1 MRAVLFLLACV
12 AACDEP
18 EADFSPVAFDRVQ
31 PELFETPGAQTNSW
45 ADYDGDGDLD
55 LFVGMRYTP
64 NRLYR
69 NDGGHFVDVAPELG
83 LADLE
88 DTRAGAWGDYDGDGD
103 PDLYVGYPTTAGSP
117 NRLYR
122 NDGGGFVDVSAGL
135 GVDLVGTTR
144 QPSWVDY
151 DGDGDLDLFVAMR
164 DQPNRLFRNDGAPG
178 DGVGATMDPAEGGP
192 TDAADG
198 APVDPVDG
206 GGLADPAVDGL
217 ADPAAG
223 RPPNPPDGAP
233 AWTFTDVT
241 EASGIGDP
249 RRTVGVAWFD
259 YDRDGDLDVHVS
271 NQNGDEDAFF
281 RNEGNGTFVDV
292 APALG
297 MNHPGR
303 GAEYGSVAAAV
314 TDYDSDGDLDLF
326 VATYGPDILWSNN
339 GDGTFTDVTDP
350 ATLGVDYHST
360 SAAWADAD
368 HNGLPDLVVTS
379 YLSGIAAV
387 EDHLFM
393 NAGGGRFHNAIP
405 ANLLEHGPS
414 HGVAWADFDRDGDLD
429 LSIANNHETGG
440 THHLYRNLLGADAA
454 AHSLQV
460 AAVDVTGRSVVPGAE
475 VQLLDHDSG
484 ALLGT
489 RLIDTGGGYCSQGA
503 APAHFGLPP
512 GVERVD
518 VRVTF
523 VVGGRRSTVV
533 REGVLPRDY
542 RGRWL
547 VMSQG
552 G

>member
-1 MRAVLFLLACV
+1 MRAILVLLACV
-12 AACDEP
+12 AACAAPD
-18 EADFSPVAFDRVQ
+18 AGFSPAAFDRVQ
-31 PELFETPGAQTNSW
+31 PELFETPGAQSNSW
-45 ADYDGDGDLD
+45 IDYDGDGDLD

-64 NRLYR
+64 NLLYR
-69 NDGGHFVDVAPELG
+69 NDGGRFVDVAAEVG

-103 PDLYVGYPTTAGSP
+103 PDLYVGYPATAGSP

-122 NDGGGFVDVSAGL
+122 NDGA
-135 GVDLVGTTR
+135 R
-144 QPSWVDY
+144 
-151 DGDGDLDLFVAMR
+151 GDG
-164 DQPNRLFRNDGAPG
+164 G
-178 DGVGATMDPAEGGP
+178 
-192 TDAADG
+192 
-198 APVDPVDG
+198 
-206 GGLADPAVDGL
+206 
-217 ADPAAG
+217 
-223 RPPNPPDGAP
+223 P

-241 EASGIGDP
+241 AESGIGDP

-271 NQNGDEDAFF
+271 NQNGDEDAFY
-281 RNEGNGTFVDV
+281 RNEGDGTFVDV

-297 MNHPGR
+297 MNRPGR
-303 GAEYGSVAAAV
+303 GPEYGSVAAAV
-314 TDYDSDGDLDLF
+314 TDYDNDGDLDIF

-360 SAAWADAD
+360 SAVWGDVD
-368 HNGLPDLVVTS
+368 HNGLPDLLVTS

-393 NAGGGRFHNAIP
+393 NAGGGRFHNALP

-414 HGVAWADFDRDGDLD
+414 HGVAWADFDGDGDLD

-440 THHLYRNLLGADAA
+440 THHLYRNLLDAGAA
-454 AHSLQV
+454 ARSLQV
-460 AAVDVTGRSVVPGAE
+460 VAVDATGRSVVPGAE
-475 VQLLDHDSG
+475 VQLLDSASG
-484 ALLGT
+484 ELLGT

-523 VVGGRRSTVV
+523 VADGRRSTVM
-533 REGVLPRDY
+533 REGVLPADY

-547 VMSQG
+547 TVPAPDQKR
-552 G
+552 

>member
-1 MRAVLFLLACV
+1 MPRIRAIRTARTALSMAGGGARTARWVASLLLALG
-12 AACDEP
+12 AACVGPRPDVT
-18 EADFSPVAFDRVQ
+18 PVAFDRVQ

-45 ADYDGDGDLD
+45 VDYDGDGDLD

-69 NDGGHFVDVAPELG
+69 NDGGHLVNVAAEVG

-103 PDLYVGYPTTAGSP
+103 PDLYVGYPVAEGTP

-122 NDGGGFVDVSAGL
+122 NDGGRFTDVAPGL
-135 GVDLVGTTR
+135 GVDLVGTSR
-144 QPSWVDY
+144 QPSWIDY
-151 DGDGDLDLFVAMR
+151 DGDGDLDLFVALR
-164 DQPNRLFRNDGAPG
+164 DQPNRMFRNDGAQG
-178 DGVGATMDPAEGGP
+178 ES
-192 TDAADG
+192 G
-198 APVDPVDG
+198 APEDSG
-206 GGLADPAVDGL
+206 GAS
-217 ADPAAG
+217 AAG
-223 RPPNPPDGAP
+223 DAL

-241 EASGIGDP
+241 AESGLGDP

-271 NQNGDEDAFF
+271 NQNGDEDAFY
-281 RNEGNGTFVDV
+281 RNEGDGTFVDV

-303 GAEYGSVAAAV
+303 GAEYGSVAATV
-314 TDYDSDGDLDLF
+314 TDFDNDGDLDLF

-360 SAAWADAD
+360 SAVWGDVD

-393 NAGGGRFHNAIP
+393 NAGGGRFHNALP

-414 HGVAWADFDRDGDLD
+414 HGVAWADFDGDGDLD
-429 LSIANNHETGG
+429 LSIANNDEIGG
-440 THHLYRNLLGADAA
+440 THHLYRNLLAPDAA
-454 AHSLQV
+454 ARSLQV
-460 AAVDVTGRSVVPGAE
+460 AAVDATGRSVVPGAE
-475 VQLLDHDSG
+475 VQLLDHDTG

-523 VVGGRRSTVV
+523 IAGGERSIVV
-533 REGVLPRDY
+533 REGVPPADY
-542 RGRWL
+542 DGRWL
-547 VMSQG
+547 IVSRG

>member
-18 EADFSPVAFDRVQ
+18 EAAFSPVAFDRVQ

-103 PDLYVGYPTTAGSP
+103 PDLYVGYPATAGS
-117 NRLYR
+117 
-122 NDGGGFVDVSAGL
+122 
-135 GVDLVGTTR
+135 
-144 QPSWVDY
+144 
-151 DGDGDLDLFVAMR
+151 
-164 DQPNRLFRNDGAPG
+164 PNRLFRNDGAPG

-303 GAEYGSVAAAV
+303 GAEYGSVAAAA

-523 VVGGRRSTVV
+523 VAGGRRSTVV
-533 REGVLPRDY
+533 REGVLPQDY

-547 VMSQG
+547 VISQG

>member
-1 MRAVLFLLACV
+1 MLRIQAIDTARNALASSALRPAPGVSRPLGSRPLEAGSALWLLLALSAGC
-12 AACDEP
+12 AAP
-18 EADFSPVAFDRVQ
+18 APDFTAAAFDRVQ

-45 ADYDGDGDLD
+45 VDYDGDGDLD

-69 NDGGHFVDVAPELG
+69 NDSGSFVDVAEEVG

-103 PDLYVGYPTTAGSP
+103 PDLYVGYPATAGAP

-122 NDGGGFVDVSAGL
+122 NDGGRFVDVAPGL
-135 GVDLVGTTR
+135 GVDLVGTSR
-144 QPSWVDY
+144 QPTWIDY
-151 DGDGDLDLFVAMR
+151 DGDGDLDLFVALR
-164 DQPNRLFRNDGAPG
+164 DQPNRMFRNDGAPG
-178 DGVGATMDPAEGGP
+178 GG
-192 TDAADG
+192 DG
-198 APVDPVDG
+198 AEM
-206 GGLADPAVDGL
+206 
-217 ADPAAG
+217 AG
-223 RPPNPPDGAP
+223 AGSP

-241 EASGIGDP
+241 AESGLGDP

-259 YDRDGDLDVHVS
+259 YDLDGDLDVHVS
-271 NQNGDEDAFF
+271 NQNGDEDAFY
-281 RNEGNGTFVDV
+281 RNEGDGTFVDV

-297 MNHPGR
+297 MNHPNR

-314 TDYDSDGDLDLF
+314 IDYDNDGDLDLF

-360 SAAWADAD
+360 SAVWGDAD
-368 HNGLPDLVVTS
+368 HNGLPDLVVVS

-393 NAGGGRFHNAIP
+393 NAGGGRFHNALP
-405 ANLLEHGPS
+405 GNLLEHGPS
-414 HGVAWADFDRDGDLD
+414 HGVAWADFDGDGDLD
-429 LSIANNHETGG
+429 LSIANNDETGG
-440 THHLYRNLLGADAA
+440 THHLYRNLLDPGAA
-454 AHSLQV
+454 ARSLQV
-460 AAVDVTGRSVVPGAE
+460 AAVDATGGSTVPGAE
-475 VQLLDHDSG
+475 VQLLDHDTG

-489 RLIDTGGGYCSQGA
+489 RLIDTGGGYCSQGT

-512 GVERVD
+512 SVERVD

-523 VVGGRRSTVV
+523 IEGGRRSTVV
-533 REGVLPRDY
+533 REGVLPADY
-542 RGRWL
+542 QGRWL
-547 VMSQG
+547 IVPSS
-552 G
+552 

>member
-1 MRAVLFLLACV
+1 M
-12 AACDEP
+12 
-18 EADFSPVAFDRVQ
+18 
-31 PELFETPGAQTNSW
+31 
-45 ADYDGDGDLD
+45 
-55 LFVGMRYTP
+55 
-64 NRLYR
+64 
-69 NDGGHFVDVAPELG
+69 APELG

-103 PDLYVGYPTTAGSP
+103 PDLYVGYPATAGSP

-164 DQPNRLFRNDGAPG
+164 DQPNRLFRNDGPPG
-178 DGVGATMDPAEGGP
+178 DGDGATMDPAEGGP

-223 RPPNPPDGAP
+223 RPPNPPDGGP

-414 HGVAWADFDRDGDLD
+414 HGVAWGDFDRDGDLD

-523 VVGGRRSTVV
+523 VAGWAAARRWCGRVSSP
-533 REGVLPRDY
+533 REY

-547 VMSQG
+547 VVPQG

>member
-1 MRAVLFLLACV
+1 MLLALG
-12 AACDEP
+12 AACVGPGPDVI
-18 EADFSPVAFDRVQ
+18 PVAFDRVQ

-45 ADYDGDGDLD
+45 VDYDLDGDLD

-69 NDGGHFVDVAPELG
+69 SEDGHFVDVAPEVG

-103 PDLYVGYPTTAGSP
+103 PDLYVGYPVAEGTP

-122 NDGGGFVDVSAGL
+122 NDGGRFADVAPGL
-135 GVDLVGTTR
+135 GVDLVGTSR

-151 DGDGDLDLFVAMR
+151 DGDGDLDLFVALR
-164 DQPNRLFRNDGAPG
+164 DQPNRMFRNDGAPG
-178 DGVGATMDPAEGGP
+178 E
-192 TDAADG
+192 DG
-198 APVDPVDG
+198 APRESVSNS
-206 GGLADPAVDGL
+206 PAGD
-217 ADPAAG
+217 
-223 RPPNPPDGAP
+223 AP

-241 EASGIGDP
+241 AESGLGDP

-271 NQNGDEDAFF
+271 NQNGDEDAFY
-281 RNEGNGTFVDV
+281 RNEGDGTFVDV

-297 MNHPGR
+297 MNQPGR

-314 TDYDSDGDLDLF
+314 TDFDNDGDLDLF

-360 SAAWADAD
+360 SAVWGDVD

-393 NAGGGRFHNAIP
+393 NAGGGRFQNALP

-429 LSIANNHETGG
+429 LSIANNDEAGG
-440 THHLYRNLLGADAA
+440 THHLYRNLLAPDAA
-454 AHSLQV
+454 ARSLQV
-460 AAVDVTGRSVVPGAE
+460 AAVDATGRSVVPGAE
-475 VQLLDHDSG
+475 VQLIDHDTG

-489 RLIDTGGGYCSQGA
+489 RLIDTGGGYCSQGT

-523 VVGGRRSTVV
+523 IAGGERSIVV
-533 REGVLPRDY
+533 REGVPPADY
-542 RGRWL
+542 DGRWL
-547 VMSQG
+547 IVPRG

>member
-1 MRAVLFLLACV
+1 MRAILLLLACV
-12 AACDEP
+12 AACAAPDAGFDP
-18 EADFSPVAFDRVQ
+18 AAFDRVQ
-31 PELFETPGAQTNSW
+31 PKLFETPGAQSNSW
-45 ADYDGDGDLD
+45 IDYDGDGDLD

-64 NRLYR
+64 NLLYR
-69 NDGGHFVDVAPELG
+69 NDGGRFVDVAAEVG

-103 PDLYVGYPTTAGSP
+103 PDLYVGYPATAGSP

-122 NDGGGFVDVSAGL
+122 NDGGSLVDVAPGL

-144 QPSWVDY
+144 QPSWIDY
-151 DGDGDLDLFVAMR
+151 DGDGDLDLFVALR
-164 DQPNRLFRNDGAPG
+164 DQPNRMFRNDGARG
-178 DGVGATMDPAEGGP
+178 DGG
-192 TDAADG
+192 
-198 APVDPVDG
+198 
-206 GGLADPAVDGL
+206 
-217 ADPAAG
+217 
-223 RPPNPPDGAP
+223 P

-241 EASGIGDP
+241 AESGIGDP

-271 NQNGDEDAFF
+271 NQNGDEDAFY
-281 RNEGNGTFVDV
+281 RNEGDGTFVDV

-297 MNHPGR
+297 MNRPGR
-303 GAEYGSVAAAV
+303 GPEYGSVAAAV
-314 TDYDSDGDLDLF
+314 TDYDNDGDLDIF

-360 SAAWADAD
+360 SAVWGDVD

-393 NAGGGRFHNAIP
+393 NAGGGRFHNALP

-414 HGVAWADFDRDGDLD
+414 HGVAWADFDGDGDLD

-440 THHLYRNLLGADAA
+440 THHLYRNLLDAGAA
-454 AHSLQV
+454 ARSLQV
-460 AAVDVTGRSVVPGAE
+460 VAVDATGRSVVPGAE
-475 VQLLDHDSG
+475 VQLLDSASG
-484 ALLGT
+484 ELLGT
-489 RLIDTGGGYCSQGA
+489 RLLDTGGGYCSQGA

-523 VVGGRRSTVV
+523 VENGRRSTVV
-533 REGVLPRDY
+533 REAVLPADY

-547 VMSQG
+547 TVPTPDQKR
-552 G
+552 

>member
-1 MRAVLFLLACV
+1 MRRARAISTARNALTSPSAGRYGSADRALAGDGHRAAGTAASLLLALS
-12 AACDEP
+12 AACVEP
-18 EADFSPVAFDRVQ
+18 RPDFTPVAFDRVQ
-31 PELFETPGAQTNSW
+31 PELFGTPGAQTNSW

-69 NDGGHFVDVAPELG
+69 NDGGQFVDVAPEVG

-103 PDLYVGYPTTAGSP
+103 PDLYVGYPVAEDTP

-122 NDGGGFVDVSAGL
+122 NDGGRFVNVAPGL
-135 GVDLVGTTR
+135 GVDLVGTSR
-144 QPSWVDY
+144 QPTWIDY
-151 DGDGDLDLFVAMR
+151 DGDGDLDLFVALR
-164 DQPNRLFRNDGAPG
+164 DQPNRLFRNDGAPR
-178 DGVGATMDPAEGGP
+178 
-192 TDAADG
+192 TDDSGEMA
-198 APVDPVDG
+198 DG
-206 GGLADPAVDGL
+206 GGS
-217 ADPAAG
+217 
-223 RPPNPPDGAP
+223 

-241 EASGIGDP
+241 AESGLGDP

-271 NQNGDEDAFF
+271 NQNGDEDAFY
-281 RNEGNGTFVDV
+281 RNEGDGTFVDV

-314 TDYDSDGDLDLF
+314 TDHDNDGDLDLF
-326 VATYGPDILWSNN
+326 VATYGPDVLWSNN

-360 SAAWADAD
+360 SAVWGDVD

-393 NAGGGRFHNAIP
+393 NAGGGRFHNALP

-414 HGVAWADFDRDGDLD
+414 HGVAWADFDGDGDLD
-429 LSIANNHETGG
+429 LSIANNDETGG
-440 THHLYRNLLGADAA
+440 THHLYRNLLAADAA
-454 AHSLQV
+454 ARSLQV
-460 AAVDVTGRSVVPGAE
+460 AAVDATGRSVVPGAE

-489 RLIDTGGGYCSQGA
+489 RLIDTGGGYCSQST
-503 APAHFGLPP
+503 APTHFGLPS

-523 VVGGRRSTVV
+523 IEGGRRSTVV
-533 REGVLPRDY
+533 REGVLPADY
-542 RGRWL
+542 QGRWL
-547 VMSQG
+547 IVPEG

>member
-1 MRAVLFLLACV
+1 MPGSAGGVPRSADGLRGLLFLLLCA
-12 AACDEP
+12 AAC
-18 EADFSPVAFDRVQ
+18 EAPAPDAAPVAFDRVQ

-69 NDGGHFVDVAPELG
+69 NDGGHFVDVAPEVG
-83 LADLE
+83 LADVE

-103 PDLYVGYPTTAGSP
+103 PDLYVGYPAAEDTP

-122 NDGGGFVDVSAGL
+122 NDGGSFVDVAPGL
-135 GVDLVGTTR
+135 GVDLVGTSR
-144 QPSWVDY
+144 QPSWIDY
-151 DGDGDLDLFVAMR
+151 DGDGDLDLFVALR
-164 DQPNRLFRNDGAPG
+164 DQPNRMFRNDGAPG
-178 DGVGATMDPAEGGP
+178 ENRAPRDSASDSAVGD
-192 TDAADG
+192 
-198 APVDPVDG
+198 
-206 GGLADPAVDGL
+206 
-217 ADPAAG
+217 
-223 RPPNPPDGAP
+223 AP

-241 EASGIGDP
+241 AESGLGDP

-259 YDRDGDLDVHVS
+259 YDRDGDPDVHVS
-271 NQNGDEDAFF
+271 NQNGDEDAFY
-281 RNEGNGTFVDV
+281 RNEGDGTFVDV

-314 TDYDSDGDLDLF
+314 TDHDNDGDLDLF

-360 SAAWADAD
+360 SAVWGDVD

-393 NAGGGRFHNAIP
+393 NAGGGRFHNALP

-414 HGVAWADFDRDGDLD
+414 HGVAWADFDGDGDLD
-429 LSIANNHETGG
+429 LSIANNDETGG
-440 THHLYRNLLGADAA
+440 THHLYRNLLDPGAA
-454 AHSLQV
+454 ARSLQV
-460 AAVDVTGRSVVPGAE
+460 AAVDATGRSVVPGAE
-475 VQLLDHDSG
+475 VRLVDHDTG
-484 ALLGT
+484 APLGT

-523 VVGGRRSTVV
+523 IAGGRRSTVV
-533 REGVLPRDY
+533 REGVRPADY
-542 RGRWL
+542 RERWL
-547 VMSQG
+547 MVRQEG
-552 G
+552 

>member
-1 MRAVLFLLACV
+1 MPRIQVIGTAHNGLSLVGSGPRTNWGMASLLLALS
-12 AACDEP
+12 AACGEP
-18 EADFSPVAFDRVQ
+18 RPDFIPAAFDRVE
-31 PELFETPGAQTNSW
+31 PELFGTPGAQTNSW
-45 ADYDGDGDLD
+45 TDYDGDGDLD

-69 NDGGHFVDVAPELG
+69 NDGGNFVDVAPEVG
-83 LADLE
+83 LADIE

-103 PDLYVGYPTTAGSP
+103 PDLYVGYPVAEGTP

-122 NDGGGFVDVSAGL
+122 NDAGHFVDVAPGL
-135 GVDLVGTTR
+135 GVDLLGTSR
-144 QPSWVDY
+144 QPAWVDY
-151 DGDGDLDLFVAMR
+151 DGDGDLDLFVALR
-164 DQPNRLFRNDGAPG
+164 DQPNRMFRNDGAPG
-178 DGVGATMDPAEGGP
+178 QHRAPR
-192 TDAADG
+192 DG
-198 APVDPVDG
+198 ASDS
-206 GGLADPAVDGL
+206 
-217 ADPAAG
+217 AAG
-223 RPPNPPDGAP
+223 DAP

-241 EASGIGDP
+241 SESGLGDP

-271 NQNGDEDAFF
+271 NQNGDEDAFY
-281 RNEGNGTFVDV
+281 RNEGDGRFVDI

-314 TDYDSDGDLDLF
+314 TDFDNDGDLDLF

-360 SAAWADAD
+360 SAVWGDVD

-393 NAGGGRFHNAIP
+393 NAGGGRFHNALP
-405 ANLLEHGPS
+405 ANLVEHGPS

-429 LSIANNHETGG
+429 LSIANNDETGG
-440 THHLYRNLLGADAA
+440 THHLYRNLLAPGAA
-454 AHSLQV
+454 ARSLQV
-460 AAVDVTGRSVVPGAE
+460 AAVGATGRSLVPGAE
-475 VQLLDHDSG
+475 VQLLDHNTG

-489 RLIDTGGGYCSQGA
+489 RLIDTGGGYCSQGT

-523 VVGGRRSTVV
+523 IAGGERSTVV
-533 REGVLPRDY
+533 REGILPAAYD
-542 RGRWL
+542 GRWL
-547 VMSQG
+547 TVPQG
-552 G
+552 D

>member
-1 MRAVLFLLACV
+1 MRLPTEIDCRPCRRPWRSGRVLWLLLALSS
-12 AACDEP
+12 ACGAPAPDVVP
-18 EADFSPVAFDRVQ
+18 AAFDRVQ
-31 PELFETPGAQTNSW
+31 PELFSTPGAQTNSW

-69 NDGGHFVDVAPELG
+69 NDGGRFVDVAPEVG

-103 PDLYVGYPTTAGSP
+103 PDLYVGYPVAEDTP

-122 NDGGGFVDVSAGL
+122 NDGGRFVDVAPGL
-135 GVDLVGTTR
+135 GVDLLGTTR
-144 QPSWVDY
+144 QPSWIDY
-151 DGDGDLDLFVAMR
+151 DGDGDLDLFVALR
-164 DQPNRLFRNDGAPG
+164 DQPNRMFRNDGPPEDDGAARG
-178 DGVGATMDPAEGGP
+178 DDGGEVAGSASDGP
-192 TDAADG
+192 TGASEAAAPSDG
-198 APVDPVDG
+198 
-206 GGLADPAVDGL
+206 
-217 ADPAAG
+217 
-223 RPPNPPDGAP
+223 P

-241 EASGIGDP
+241 AESGLGDP

-271 NQNGDEDAFF
+271 NQNGDEDAFY
-281 RNEGNGTFVDV
+281 RNEGDGTFVDI

-297 MNHPGR
+297 MNHPNR

-314 TDYDSDGDLDLF
+314 TDYDNDGDLDLF

-360 SAAWADAD
+360 SAVWGDVD
-368 HNGLPDLVVTS
+368 HNGLPDLIVTS

-393 NAGGGRFHNAIP
+393 NAGGGRFHNALP

-429 LSIANNHETGG
+429 LSIANNDETGG
-440 THHLYRNLLGADAA
+440 THHLYRNLLDPGAA
-454 AHSLQV
+454 ARSLQV
-460 AAVDVTGRSVVPGAE
+460 AVVDATGQSVVPGAE
-475 VQLLDHDSG
+475 VQLLDHDTG

-489 RLIDTGGGYCSQGA
+489 RLIDTGGGYCSQGT

-523 VVGGRRSTVV
+523 IAGGRRSTVM
-533 REGVLPRDY
+533 REGVLPADY

-547 VMSQG
+547 MVPQG

>member
-1 MRAVLFLLACV
+1 MAGSSWTWRRSSDSPTWKTRARA
-12 AACDEP
+12 
-18 EADFSPVAFDRVQ
+18 
-31 PELFETPGAQTNSW
+31 PGGITTH
-45 ADYDGDGDLD
+45 GDL
-55 LFVGMRYTP
+55 
-64 NRLYR
+64 
-69 NDGGHFVDVAPELG
+69 
-83 LADLE
+83 
-88 DTRAGAWGDYDGDGD
+88 
-103 PDLYVGYPTTAGSP
+103 DLYVGYPAAAGSP

-122 NDGGGFVDVSAGL
+122 NDGERFVNVAAGL

-144 QPSWVDY
+144 QPTWIDY
-151 DGDGDLDLFVAMR
+151 DGDGDLDLFVALR

-178 DGVGATMDPAEGGP
+178 DRDGGP
-192 TDAADG
+192 
-198 APVDPVDG
+198 V
-206 GGLADPAVDGL
+206 
-217 ADPAAG
+217 DPAAG
-223 RPPNPPDGAP
+223 GPADATDGGSADLADGGP

-489 RLIDTGGGYCSQGA
+489 RLIDTGGGYCSQGT
-503 APAHFGLPP
+503 APAHFGLP
-512 GVERVD
+512 R
-518 VRVTF
+518 
-523 VVGGRRSTVV
+523 GRRT
-533 REGVLPRDY
+533 
-542 RGRWL
+542 RGRARDL
-547 VMSQG
+547 RG
-552 G
+552 GWAAVDRGAGGCPPPGLPWPVARRVPGRLRDGFAGVGYLGASLDMRYSV

>member
-1 MRAVLFLLACV
+1 MPRSAHGLRGFLFPLLCAMACGTPAPG
-12 AACDEP
+12 AA
-18 EADFSPVAFDRVQ
+18 PVAFDRVQ
-31 PELFETPGAQTNSW
+31 PELFGTPGAQTNSW

-69 NDGGHFVDVAPELG
+69 NEGGHFVDVASEVG
-83 LADLE
+83 LADVE

-103 PDLYVGYPTTAGSP
+103 PDLYVGYPVAEGTP

-122 NDGGGFVDVSAGL
+122 NDAGRFVDVAAGL
-135 GVDLVGTTR
+135 GVDLVGTSR
-144 QPSWVDY
+144 QPSWIDY
-151 DGDGDLDLFVAMR
+151 DGDGDLDLFVALR
-164 DQPNRLFRNDGAPG
+164 DQPNRMFRNDGAPG
-178 DGVGATMDPAEGGP
+178 ESRAPR
-192 TDAADG
+192 DG
-198 APVDPVDG
+198 ASGSAAG
-206 GGLADPAVDGL
+206 GG
-217 ADPAAG
+217 
-223 RPPNPPDGAP
+223 P

-241 EASGIGDP
+241 AESGLGDP

-271 NQNGDEDAFF
+271 NQNGDEDALY
-281 RNEGNGTFVDV
+281 RNEGDGTFVDV

-314 TDYDSDGDLDLF
+314 TDFDNDGDLDLF

-360 SAAWADAD
+360 SAVWGDVD

-393 NAGGGRFHNAIP
+393 NAGGGRFHNALP

-414 HGVAWADFDRDGDLD
+414 HGVAWADYDRDGDLD
-429 LSIANNHETGG
+429 LSIANNDEAGG
-440 THHLYRNLLGADAA
+440 THHLYRNLLAPGAA
-454 AHSLQV
+454 ARSLQV
-460 AAVDVTGRSVVPGAE
+460 AAVDATGRSVVPGAE
-475 VQLLDHDSG
+475 VRLLDHDTG
-484 ALLGT
+484 APLGT
-489 RLIDTGGGYCSQGA
+489 RLIDTGGGYCSQGT
-503 APAHFGLPP
+503 APAHFGLPA

-523 VVGGRRSTVV
+523 IAGGERSTVV
-533 REGVLPRDY
+533 REGILPADY
-542 RGRWL
+542 DGRWL
-547 VMSQG
+547 TVPQG

>member
-1 MRAVLFLLACV
+1 MPLIRAIDTARNALAPSAGQPATSGSRPLGSRPRAAGPAFWLLLALIAACV
-12 AACDEP
+12 AP
-18 EADFSPVAFDRVQ
+18 VADFTPATFDRVQ
-31 PELFETPGAQTNSW
+31 PELFETPGAQSNSW
-45 ADYDGDGDLD
+45 VDYDGDGDLD

-69 NDGGHFVDVAPELG
+69 NDGGRFVDVAPEVG

-103 PDLYVGYPTTAGSP
+103 VDLYVGYPSTAGSP

-122 NDGGGFVDVSAGL
+122 NDGERFVNVGVGL

-151 DGDGDLDLFVAMR
+151 DGDGDLDLFVALR

-178 DGVGATMDPAEGGP
+178 SDSGAETAG
-192 TDAADG
+192 DG
-198 APVDPVDG
+198 A
-206 GGLADPAVDGL
+206 L
-217 ADPAAG
+217 
-223 RPPNPPDGAP
+223 

-241 EASGIGDP
+241 AESGLGDP

-271 NQNGDEDAFF
+271 NQNGDEDAFY
-281 RNEGNGTFVDV
+281 RNEGDGTFVDV

-303 GAEYGSVAAAV
+303 GTEYGSVAAAV
-314 TDYDSDGDLDLF
+314 SDYDNDGDLDLF

-360 SAAWADAD
+360 SAVWGDAD
-368 HNGLPDLVVTS
+368 HNGLPDLVVVS

-393 NAGGGRFHNAIP
+393 NAGGGRFHNALP
-405 ANLLEHGPS
+405 GNLLEHGPS
-414 HGVAWADFDRDGDLD
+414 HGVAWADFDGDGDLD
-429 LSIANNHETGG
+429 LSIANNDETGG
-440 THHLYRNLLGADAA
+440 THHLYRNLLDPGAA
-454 AHSLQV
+454 ARSLQV
-460 AAVDVTGRSVVPGAE
+460 AAVYATGGSTVPGAE
-475 VQLLDHDSG
+475 VQLLDHDTG

-523 VVGGRRSTVV
+523 IAGGRRSTVV
-533 REGVLPRDY
+533 REGVRPADY
-542 RGRWL
+542 QGRWL
-547 VMSQG
+547 IVPSS
-552 G
+552 

>member
-1 MRAVLFLLACV
+1 MRANDGLRDSSEESLHTEDGVPRSADGLRGLLFLLLCA
-12 AACDEP
+12 AAC
-18 EADFSPVAFDRVQ
+18 EAPAPDAAPVAFDRVQ
-31 PELFETPGAQTNSW
+31 PELFGTPGAQTNSW

-69 NDGGHFVDVAPELG
+69 NDGGHFVDVAPEVG
-83 LADLE
+83 LADVE

-103 PDLYVGYPTTAGSP
+103 PDLYVGYPVAEGTP

-122 NDGGGFVDVSAGL
+122 NDGGRFVDVAPGL
-135 GVDLVGTTR
+135 GVDLVGTSR
-144 QPSWVDY
+144 QPSWIDY
-151 DGDGDLDLFVAMR
+151 DGDGDLDLFVALR
-164 DQPNRLFRNDGAPG
+164 DQPNRMFRNDGAPG
-178 DGVGATMDPAEGGP
+178 EDRAPR
-192 TDAADG
+192 DG
-198 APVDPVDG
+198 ASDS
-206 GGLADPAVDGL
+206 
-217 ADPAAG
+217 AAG
-223 RPPNPPDGAP
+223 DAP

-241 EASGIGDP
+241 AESGLGDP

-259 YDRDGDLDVHVS
+259 YDRDGDPDVHVS
-271 NQNGDEDAFF
+271 NQNGDEDAFY
-281 RNEGNGTFVDV
+281 RNEGDGTFVDV

-314 TDYDSDGDLDLF
+314 TDFDNDGDLDLF

-360 SAAWADAD
+360 SAVWGDVD

-393 NAGGGRFHNAIP
+393 NAGGGRFHNALP

-414 HGVAWADFDRDGDLD
+414 HGVAWADFDGDGDLD
-429 LSIANNHETGG
+429 LSIANNDEASG
-440 THHLYRNLLGADAA
+440 THHLYRNLLDPGTAA
-454 AHSLQV
+454 RSLQV
-460 AAVDVTGRSVVPGAE
+460 AAVDATGRSVVPGAE
-475 VQLLDHDSG
+475 VHLVDHDTG

-523 VVGGRRSTVV
+523 IAGGRRSTVV
-533 REGVLPRDY
+533 REGVLPADY
-542 RGRWL
+542 AGRRL
-547 VMSQG
+547 TVPQG

>member
-1 MRAVLFLLACV
+1 MPRIRAIDIARNALAPSELRPAASGSRPLSSRPGIAGPALCLLLALSS
-12 AACDEP
+12 ACDAP
-18 EADFSPVAFDRVQ
+18 VPDFTPIAFDRVQ
-31 PELFETPGAQTNSW
+31 PELFETPGAQSNSW
-45 ADYDGDGDLD
+45 VDYDGDGDLD

-69 NDGGHFVDVAPELG
+69 NDGGSFVDVAAEVG

-103 PDLYVGYPTTAGSP
+103 PDLYVGYPATAGAP

-122 NDGGGFVDVSAGL
+122 NDGGSFADVAPGL
-135 GVDLVGTTR
+135 GVDLVGTSR

-151 DGDGDLDLFVAMR
+151 DGDGDLDLFVALR
-164 DQPNRLFRNDGAPG
+164 DQPNRMFRNDGAPG
-178 DGVGATMDPAEGGP
+178 DS
-192 TDAADG
+192 
-198 APVDPVDG
+198 APV
-206 GGLADPAVDGL
+206 
-217 ADPAAG
+217 AG
-223 RPPNPPDGAP
+223 GAP

-241 EASGIGDP
+241 AESGLGDP

-271 NQNGDEDAFF
+271 NQNGDEDAFY
-281 RNEGNGTFVDV
+281 RNEGDGTFVDV

-303 GAEYGSVAAAV
+303 GTEYGSVAAAV
-314 TDYDSDGDLDLF
+314 TDYDNDGDLDLF

-360 SAAWADAD
+360 SAVWGDAD

-393 NAGGGRFHNAIP
+393 NAGGGRFHNALP

-429 LSIANNHETGG
+429 LSIANNDETGG
-440 THHLYRNLLGADAA
+440 THHLYRNLLAPGAA
-454 AHSLQV
+454 ARSLQV
-460 AAVDVTGRSVVPGAE
+460 AAADPTGRSVVPGAE
-475 VQLLDHDSG
+475 VQLLDHDTG

-523 VVGGRRSTVV
+523 VADGRRSTVV
-533 REGVLPRDY
+533 REAVLPADY

-547 VMSQG
+547 IVPRER
-552 G
+552 

>member
-1 MRAVLFLLACV
+1 MSLPRIRAIRTARTALSMAGGGARTARWVASLLLALG
-12 AACDEP
+12 AACVGPRPDVT
-18 EADFSPVAFDRVQ
+18 PVAFDRVQ

-45 ADYDGDGDLD
+45 VDYDGDGDLD

-69 NDGGHFVDVAPELG
+69 NDGGHLVNVAAEVG

-103 PDLYVGYPTTAGSP
+103 PDLYVGYPVAEGTP

-122 NDGGGFVDVSAGL
+122 NDGGRFTDVAPGL
-135 GVDLVGTTR
+135 GVDLVGTSR
-144 QPSWVDY
+144 QPSWIDY
-151 DGDGDLDLFVAMR
+151 DGDGDLDLFVALR
-164 DQPNRLFRNDGAPG
+164 DQPNRMFRNDGAQGESGAPG
-178 DGVGATMDPAEGGP
+178 DSGGAS
-192 TDAADG
+192 
-198 APVDPVDG
+198 
-206 GGLADPAVDGL
+206 
-217 ADPAAG
+217 AAG
-223 RPPNPPDGAP
+223 DAP

-241 EASGIGDP
+241 AESGLGDP

-271 NQNGDEDAFF
+271 NQNGDEDAFY
-281 RNEGNGTFVDV
+281 RNEGDGTFVDV

-303 GAEYGSVAAAV
+303 GAEYGSVAATV
-314 TDYDSDGDLDLF
+314 TDFDNDGDLDLF

-360 SAAWADAD
+360 SAVWGDVD

-393 NAGGGRFHNAIP
+393 NAGGGRFHNALP

-414 HGVAWADFDRDGDLD
+414 HGVAWADFDGDGDLD
-429 LSIANNHETGG
+429 LSIANNDEIGG
-440 THHLYRNLLGADAA
+440 THHLYRNLLAPDAA
-454 AHSLQV
+454 ARSLQV
-460 AAVDVTGRSVVPGAE
+460 AAVDATGRSVVPGAE
-475 VQLLDHDSG
+475 VQLIDHDTG

-523 VVGGRRSTVV
+523 IAGGERSTVV
-533 REGVLPRDY
+533 REGVPPADY
-542 RGRWL
+542 DGRWL
-547 VMSQG
+547 IVSRG

>member
-1 MRAVLFLLACV
+1 MRGFLILLLGV
-12 AACDEP
+12 AACETSVP
-18 EADFSPVAFDRVQ
+18 DFLPAAFDRVQ
-31 PELFETPGAQTNSW
+31 PELFETPGAQSNSW

-69 NDGGHFVDVAPELG
+69 NDGGHFVDVAPEVG
-83 LADLE
+83 LADLA

-103 PDLYVGYPTTAGSP
+103 PDLYVGYPVAEDTP

-122 NDGGGFVDVSAGL
+122 NDGGRFVNVAADV

-144 QPSWVDY
+144 QPSWIDY

-164 DQPNRLFRNDGAPG
+164 DQPNRMFRNDGA
-178 DGVGATMDPAEGGP
+178 A
-192 TDAADG
+192 
-198 APVDPVDG
+198 G
-206 GGLADPAVDGL
+206 GG
-217 ADPAAG
+217 
-223 RPPNPPDGAP
+223 P

-241 EASGIGDP
+241 AESGLGDP

-271 NQNGDEDAFF
+271 NQNGDEDAFY
-281 RNEGNGTFVDV
+281 RNEGDGTFVDV
-292 APALG
+292 ALALG
-297 MNHPGR
+297 MSHPGR

-314 TDYDSDGDLDLF
+314 TDHDNDGDLDLF

-339 GDGTFTDVTDP
+339 GDGTFTDATDP

-360 SAAWADAD
+360 SAVWGDAD

-393 NAGGGRFHNAIP
+393 NAGSGRFHNALP

-414 HGVAWADFDRDGDLD
+414 HGVAWADFDGDGDLD

-440 THHLYRNLLGADAA
+440 THHLYRNLLGDAA
-454 AHSLQV
+454 AARSLQV
-460 AAVDVTGRSVVPGAE
+460 AAVDASGQSVVPGAE
-475 VQLLDHDSG
+475 VQLLDHETG
-484 ALLGT
+484 AVLGT
-489 RLIDTGGGYCSQGA
+489 RLIDTGGGYCSQGT

-512 GVERVD
+512 GTGRVN

-523 VVGGRRSTVV
+523 VAGGRRTTVV
-533 REGVLPRDY
+533 REGVDPADH
-542 RGRWL
+542 RGGPL
-547 VMSQG
+547 VIPQG
-552 G
+552 S